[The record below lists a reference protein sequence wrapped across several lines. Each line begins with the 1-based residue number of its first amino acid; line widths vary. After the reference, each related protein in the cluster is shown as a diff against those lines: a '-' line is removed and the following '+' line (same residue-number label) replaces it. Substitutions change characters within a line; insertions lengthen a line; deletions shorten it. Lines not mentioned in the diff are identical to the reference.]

1 MGREL
6 CISLTSVVLEAINTV
21 QQAQRRSQVLSSP
34 AKSCPSP
41 QQQQRRNSS
50 DSANP
55 EDETLR
61 ERPAQQQQ
69 AGQGER
75 KRPSS
80 ERLTRGSGSPL
91 ALAAAGASGGG
102 GGTGM
107 RERAGSV
114 QLPATRRVVKA
125 ESVAG
130 TAGVAKRFYKED
142 PGLKDLDR
150 REEEF
155 RQVFISTY
163 MRTYG
168 KLLDKKMKRTNSSG
182 ISFVCA
188 PLKTPVK

>member
-21 QQAQRRSQVLSSP
+21 EQAQRKSQILSSP

-41 QQQQRRNSS
+41 QQQRRNSS
-50 DSANP
+50 DSSNP
-55 EDETLR
+55 EDGTLR
-61 ERPAQQQQ
+61 EGPAGTTTK
-69 AGQGER
+69 AGER

-80 ERLTRGSGSPL
+80 ERLSRGSMGAM
-91 ALAAAGASGGG
+91 ALAAASGVGE
-102 GGTGM
+102 TGM

-130 TAGVAKRFYKED
+130 TAGVTKRFYKED
-142 PGLKDLDR
+142 PGLKDLDG

-155 RQVFISTY
+155 RKVCTY
-163 MRTYG
+163 MPCVHSHKY
-168 KLLDKKMKRTNSSG
+168 SG
-182 ISFVCA
+182 MEYVVCV
-188 PLKTPVK
+188 PLSTQA